1 MTSEQLCR
9 ALSETRPEFLEEC
22 ESIVENRPKKLHRGL
37 LIAAVIMLLGCVSAM
52 AVGISLRQSARNDM
66 GIQPENPI
74 SEWTEYEATDGERV
88 NLVSSFCSGGHVFA
102 YLEVED
108 ISAEDG
114 AALEAGTIS
123 WSLGDVLPHINNCS
137 WVVSHVD
144 YDAETET
151 ALVKAHVFGA
161 VAENAEELTLILAL
175 ERSADQKEFFKP
187 VVVPVTESDIKTA
200 DVELSVE
207 NTDLGLTGSVKQVA
221 VSAGTVEVTLQ
232 IQPAREWLADNGYEA
247 DDSSGLHDY
256 FESWFEAADA
266 YLQDIRIGFA
276 DGSSM
281 AVVEIPTPFAG
292 NWIVENSAWDPVET
306 EGRLTLQH
314 VFSQAQDLSDVT
326 SVTIGGSSVA
336 LN

>member
-22 ESIVENRPKKLHRGL
+22 EITMVTRPKKLHRGL

-88 NLVSSFCSGGHVFA
+88 DLVSSFCSGGHVFA

-114 AALEAGTIS
+114 AALEAETIS
-123 WSLGDVLPHINNCS
+123 WSLGDVFPHINNCS

-151 ALVKAHVFGA
+151 ALVKAHIFGA

-187 VVVPVTESDIKTA
+187 VIVPVTESDIKTA
-200 DVELSVE
+200 DVALSVE

-247 DDSSGLHDY
+247 DDPCGLHDY
-256 FESWFEAADA
+256 FGSWFEAADV

-281 AVVEIPTPFAG
+281 AVVDIPTPFAG
-292 NWIVENSAWDPVET
+292 NWIVENSALDPVET
-306 EGRLTLQH
+306 EGWLTLQH
-314 VFSQAQDLSDVT
+314 VFSQAQDLSAVT

>member
-22 ESIVENRPKKLHRGL
+22 EITMVTRPKKLHRGL

-88 NLVSSFCSGGHVFA
+88 DLVSSFCSGGHVFA

-161 VAENAEELTLILAL
+161 VAEHAEELTLILAL
-175 ERSADQKEFFKP
+175 ERSVDQKEFFKP

-256 FESWFEAADA
+256 FASWFEAADA

-292 NWIVENSAWDPVET
+292 NWIVENSALDPVET

-336 LN
+336 LT

>member
-1 MTSEQLCR
+1 M
-9 ALSETRPEFLEEC
+9 
-22 ESIVENRPKKLHRGL
+22 
-37 LIAAVIMLLGCVSAM
+37 
-52 AVGISLRQSARNDM
+52 
-66 GIQPENPI
+66 
-74 SEWTEYEATDGERV
+74 
-88 NLVSSFCSGGHVFA
+88 
-102 YLEVED
+102 ED

-114 AALEAGTIS
+114 AALEAETIS
-123 WSLGDVLPHINNCS
+123 WSLGDVRPHINCG

-151 ALVKAHVFGA
+151 ALVKAHIFGA

-175 ERSADQKEFFKP
+175 ERSVGQKEFFKP
-187 VVVPVTESDIKTA
+187 VIVPVTESDIKTA
-200 DVELSVE
+200 DVALSVE
-207 NTDLGLTGSVKQVA
+207 NADLGLTGSVKQVA

-232 IQPAREWLADNGYEA
+232 IQPAREWLTDNGYEA

-256 FESWFEAADA
+256 FESWFEAAAA

-281 AVVEIPTPFAG
+281 AVVDIPTPFAG
-292 NWIVENSAWDPVET
+292 NWIIENSTWNPVET